1 MTIRLAYQSSD
12 GDREY
17 DLVLLAGGLD
27 RDPGLMTA
35 IIISLFTDAAATE
48 AELVTAGLPAG
59 TRGGWWGDTYPE
71 IDGDV
76 LGSKLWLLTRAK
88 RDDATLELAKKY
100 AEDALAWM
108 LEDGQAEKVV
118 IEPAW
123 HESTGLLTI
132 SLAIQKP
139 GELQPQWVAL
149 WEAIEGEVLDATA

>member
-88 RDDATLELAKKY
+88 RDDATLRDNDDVCYVTDDEL
-100 AEDALAWM
+100 DDRIALKRF
-108 LEDGQAEKVV
+108 DG
-118 IEPAW
+118 
-123 HESTGLLTI
+123 
-132 SLAIQKP
+132 
-139 GELQPQWVAL
+139 
-149 WEAIEGEVLDATA
+149 

>member
-76 LGSKLWLLTRAK
+76 LGSKLWLLT
-88 RDDATLELAKKY
+88 AKKY